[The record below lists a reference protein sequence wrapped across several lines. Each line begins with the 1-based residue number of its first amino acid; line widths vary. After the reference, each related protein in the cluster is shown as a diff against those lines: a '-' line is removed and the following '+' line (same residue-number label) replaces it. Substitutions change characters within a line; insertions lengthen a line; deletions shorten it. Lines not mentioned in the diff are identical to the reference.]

1 MDVNKTTKFA
11 VFGQKSQNTK
21 QVTVTKNHVANTTT
35 NNTKSKED
43 NEKDVEQLILGALST
58 KNEIDDSWNFAQENK
73 LDHQAVVGAIKSL
86 LPDAYVKDEMLTTS
100 YYELTEEGKEI
111 LEKGSPEYQVFI
123 TVANNNGGNIGVND
137 LNQRLG
143 ELSKIGLGPCLKN
156 KWLKKEGEVIV
167 KVSDNVVDEVQVML
181 LDVNSNK
188 NIVSEENLKNLK
200 RRKLVQMITRKS
212 YRITKGESYQP
223 TRVKRMADLTKEMLG
238 NLDEVSINLI
248 YYYYLYLSFSL
259 SYPVLF

>member
-1 MDVNKTTKFA
+1 MDVSKTAKFA
-11 VFGQKSQNTK
+11 VFGQNTK
-21 QVTVTKNHVANTTT
+21 QVTVTKNPISNTAT
-35 NNTKSKED
+35 NNTKAKED
-43 NEKDVEQLILGALST
+43 SEKDIEQLILGALST
-58 KNEIDDSWNFAQENK
+58 KNEIEDSWNFAQENN

-100 YYELTEEGKEI
+100 YYELTDEGKEI
-111 LEKGSPEYQVFI
+111 LEKGSPEFQVFS
-123 TVANNNGGNIGVND
+123 TVVNNGGNIGVNE

-156 KWLKKEGEVIV
+156 KWLKKEGETIV
-167 KVSDNVVDEVQVML
+167 KVSDDVVDEVQVML

-188 NIVSEENLKNLK
+188 NSVSEDNLKNLK

-238 NLDEVSINLI
+238 NLEEV
-248 YYYYLYLSFSL
+248 
-259 SYPVLF
+259 

>member
-1 MDVNKTTKFA
+1 
-11 VFGQKSQNTK
+11 
-21 QVTVTKNHVANTTT
+21 
-35 NNTKSKED
+35 
-43 NEKDVEQLILGALST
+43 
-58 KNEIDDSWNFAQENK
+58 
-73 LDHQAVVGAIKSL
+73 
-86 LPDAYVKDEMLTTS
+86 
-100 YYELTEEGKEI
+100 
-111 LEKGSPEYQVFI
+111 
-123 TVANNNGGNIGVND
+123 
-137 LNQRLG
+137 
-143 ELSKIGLGPCLKN
+143 
-156 KWLKKEGEVIV
+156 
-167 KVSDNVVDEVQVML
+167 ML

-259 SYPVLF
+259 SYPVLFLNDVLFIDAIWSTLESTCIQIS